1 MRERPILFSGPM
13 VRAILDGR
21 KTQTRR
27 VLKWQPGALDRPFI
41 MDDGSWHVTDSR
53 GGHMSPLGLR
63 YAPGDRLWVREAWAR
78 SDDHEWLVAYRADGT
93 CGAWGWDGDGKL
105 AFNRHGLVLDPE
117 RRDGKGEWGLGKFG
131 GKWRPSIHMPRWAS
145 RITLEVT
152 GVKVERL
159 QDISEAD
166 AIAEGIDDVTAEIAP
181 RDKSL
186 RFWRRYRDGGW
197 NGYVDCP
204 IGSYASLWTE
214 INGPGSWEANPWVVA
229 ISFRVVAPD
238 QVSPGGCGEG
248 PPSACAGGPSP

>member
-1 MRERPILFSGPM
+1 MTDRPILFSAPM
-13 VRAILDGR
+13 VRAILEGR

-27 VLKWQPGALDRPFI
+27 VFVPPPPFAAG
-41 MDDGSWHVTDSR
+41 DDITVQLATGSI
-53 GGHMSPLGLR
+53 
-63 YAPGDRLWVREAWAR
+63 APRHKVGDRLWVREAWAPLAALTHGDPGVQALADR
-78 SDDHEWLVAYRADGT
+78 GFYRADNST
-93 CGAWGWDGDGKL
+93 
-105 AFNRHGLVLDPE
+105 VE
-117 RRDGKGEWGLGKFG
+117 GEISR
-131 GKWRPSIHMPRWAS
+131 WRPSIHMPRWAS

-214 INGPGSWEANPWVVA
+214 INGDGSWEANPWVVA
-229 ISFRVVAPD
+229 IAFKRVTP
-238 QVSPGGCGEG
+238 
-248 PPSACAGGPSP
+248 